1 MSLNL
6 GFAQGRCLHLRFESE
21 TPGECYFF
29 PRITALGYVIPQ
41 LLFDGRVAGLKRALE
56 TEVGWFALRQR
67 VDEQAELRPP
77 PARAQQV
84 MGERPRLGV
93 KEALLVGIDVKRR
106 SLIDR
111 QQGFERYQPTFT
123 QQPRVTRDGRA
134 EPAILPGAG
143 HFKRAEIFG
152 QPLADP
158 SRKRGWKRGRRSDA
172 RSRGE
177 RASARQRVDVFVKDD
192 RIRIAAAPPG
202 GQRDVCHIAARL
214 KMP

>member
-29 PRITALGYVIPQ
+29 PRINALGYVIPQ

-67 VDEQAELRPP
+67 VDELSELRPP
-77 PARAQQV
+77 SARAQQV

-93 KEALLVGIDVKRR
+93 KEALLVGLDVKLR

-111 QQGFERYQPTFT
+111 QQGFERYQRALAE
-123 QQPRVTRDGRA
+123 QPRVTRDGRA
-134 EPAILPGAG
+134 EPALLPPAG
-143 HFKRAEIFG
+143 HFKRAEVFS
-152 QPLADP
+152 QSLAGP
-158 SRKRGWKRGRRSDA
+158 GWKCGAER
-172 RSRGE
+172 RGE
-177 RASARQRVDVFVKDD
+177 RTAARQRMDVFVKDD
-192 RIRIAAAPPG
+192 RIGIGAAPPG
-202 GQRDVCHIAARL
+202 GERDVSHIAARL